1 MTPCTDSRPELNLQ
15 MRSFPHHFIVVCC
28 SAIVLSMMSAF
39 SIQPENAS
47 SVLPLP
53 TIPAPDPASLIEGKV
68 VRILDADTVLI
79 RIQGTTKRYQ
89 LIGVDAP
96 QYDPADRTPQHFAI
110 ESKRFIEQL
119 LLFESVY
126 IQFDPVSDRDP
137 AKRLSVYIF
146 RAPEMTL
153 VNLELVR
160 QGYAKHDPRFGSL
173 YLDSFEYYHNFAK
186 QLSRGI
192 WDPNAPSHELEPYPV
207 ESNPTQE
214 TQPTPS
220 TTSTPTPI
228 VTPLSTPTTDS
239 SQTVYIT
246 KSGKSYHKEGCRYLS
261 ESSSST
267 TRDKVKSTHK
277 PCKVC
282 KPNG

>member
-1 MTPCTDSRPELNLQ
+1 
-15 MRSFPHHFIVVCC
+15 
-28 SAIVLSMMSAF
+28 MMSAF